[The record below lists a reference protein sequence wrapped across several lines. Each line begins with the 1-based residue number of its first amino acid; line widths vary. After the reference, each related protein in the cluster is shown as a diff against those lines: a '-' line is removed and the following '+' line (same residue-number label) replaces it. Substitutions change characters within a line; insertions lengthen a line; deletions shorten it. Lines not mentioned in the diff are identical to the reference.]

1 MNPLRFGIVG
11 TGQMAANFAA
21 ELGALEGAGIVA
33 AAVASRSR
41 AGAEAFAAKH
51 GIERAFGSYEALAA
65 DPDIDVAYIATPH
78 VHHEAHTLLCLR
90 AGKHVLCEKPLAIN
104 VAQADRMIECAR
116 ANGRFLMEA
125 LWTRFLPAFRAARE
139 QVAAGTLGRISL
151 ISGGGAF
158 VPGPSPDQYLLN
170 RSLGGGVLLIFF
182 GVSTFASD
190 PLHGRGLDQVPS
202 GQVAVPSLVR
212 AFASTLALTITNP
225 ATLFGFAT
233 LFATL
238 GGLSGSKASFGYAA
252 LVVAGVVSGST
263 LWWFTLTTI
272 VGLFHARIDAGVMK
286 YINRGSG
293 VLVTLSGVGV
303 LGHLLFSRFL

>member
-1 MNPLRFGIVG
+1 MNYLILIGSGVVIG
-11 TGQMAANFAA
+11 
-21 ELGALEGAGIVA
+21 LIVA
-33 AAVASRSR
+33 LPIGPVNLICIRRTLALGPMNGFVSGIGAAV
-41 AGAEAFAAKH
+41 GDGVFAF
-51 GIERAFGSYEALAA
+51 IMAFGFTAVVQWIHGLSNWLE
-65 DPDIDVAYIATPH
+65 
-78 VHHEAHTLLCLR
+78 
-90 AGKHVLCEKPLAIN
+90 
-104 VAQADRMIECAR
+104 
-116 ANGRFLMEA
+116 
-125 LWTRFLPAFRAARE
+125 
-139 QVAAGTLGRISL
+139 
-151 ISGGGAF
+151 
-158 VPGPSPDQYLLN
+158 
-170 RSLGGGVLLIFF
+170 LGGGVLLIFF

-190 PLHGRGLDQVPS
+190 PLHGRGLDQVAP

-212 AFASTLALTITNP
+212 AFASTLVLTITNP

-263 LWWFTLTTI
+263 LWWFTLTTV

-303 LGHLLFSRFL
+303 LSHLLFSRFL